1 MPLAWSPFGDRFPCC
16 WYPIPKKD
24 QQLMYLWGMNAGSVS
39 NASGNFSKHATSSAN
54 PSPLPLIGSATD
66 YYGNAVIDP
75 WLVMDRWRLIDVK
88 VVCAGAAVA
97 QATVGAAPVLQLEFY
112 QANEASNTLVSTID
126 LPCISGVANI
136 GIYNTASGRGG
147 TIYFAKHQFS
157 PRVEPAPFTFF
168 GWKFRNQSANN
179 NQINAIQV
187 FSSALVFERRGRC
200 Y

>member
-1 MPLAWSPFGDRFPCC
+1 
-16 WYPIPKKD
+16 
-24 QQLMYLWGMNAGSVS
+24 
-39 NASGNFSKHATSSAN
+39 
-54 PSPLPLIGSATD
+54 
-66 YYGNAVIDP
+66 
-75 WLVMDRWRLIDVK
+75 MDRWRLIDVK

-136 GIYNTASGRGG
+136 GINNTASGRGG
-147 TIYFAKHQFS
+147 TIYFAKHQFN

-187 FSSALVFERRGRC
+187 FSSALIFERRGRC